1 VETIATF
8 PTDAA
13 QTTLVMT
20 AAEFPDRGESGLV
33 ERAVAGDV
41 EAFEELYRVNV
52 GRVYALCLRMAGDPT
67 LAEELAQEAFVRA
80 WQKLGSFRGASAF
93 SRVRAVGDDL
103 PHDVAGPEAG
113 TAESIDLERAISSL
127 PDGARTVFVLHD
139 VEGFR
144 HQDVSRLMGI
154 AAPNSSIVSM
164 GIWMVASALMM
175 RRPSAIISPGVPSVP
190 KRWRWHRTFVSAPP
204 GCRDLSN
211 RHGIYGLRSR
221 SPSRP
226 KGWCGD
232 GSSGGP

>member
-1 VETIATF
+1 MSNDSQPRLESHDICRYNHRAGNGILIYVETIAIF

-13 QTTLVMT
+13 QTTVVMT
-20 AAEFPDRGESGLV
+20 VAECPDVGEGGLV
-33 ERAVAGDV
+33 ERAAAGDV

-93 SRVRAVGDDL
+93 STWLHRVAVNVVLGHRRSTARREARVRAVGDDL
-103 PHDVAGPEAG
+103 PHDVAGPEGG

-154 AAPNSSIVSM
+154 AVGTSKAQLHR
-164 GIWMVASALMM
+164 ARKLLRKALT
-175 RRPSAIISPGVPSVP
+175 S
-190 KRWRWHRTFVSAPP
+190 
-204 GCRDLSN
+204 
-211 RHGIYGLRSR
+211 
-221 SPSRP
+221 
-226 KGWCGD
+226 
-232 GSSGGP
+232 

>member
-1 VETIATF
+1 METIAIF
-8 PTDAA
+8 PTEAA
-13 QTTLVMT
+13 QTTVVMT
-20 AAEFPDRGESGLV
+20 VAECPDVGEGGLV
-33 ERAVAGDV
+33 ERAAAGNV

-52 GRVYALCLRMAGDPT
+52 GRVYALCLRMVGDPT

-93 SRVRAVGDDL
+93 STWLHRVTVNVVLGHRRSTARREARVRAVGDDL

-154 AAPNSSIVSM
+154 AVGTSKAQLHR
-164 GIWMVASALMM
+164 ARKLLRKALT
-175 RRPSAIISPGVPSVP
+175 S
-190 KRWRWHRTFVSAPP
+190 
-204 GCRDLSN
+204 
-211 RHGIYGLRSR
+211 
-221 SPSRP
+221 
-226 KGWCGD
+226 
-232 GSSGGP
+232 